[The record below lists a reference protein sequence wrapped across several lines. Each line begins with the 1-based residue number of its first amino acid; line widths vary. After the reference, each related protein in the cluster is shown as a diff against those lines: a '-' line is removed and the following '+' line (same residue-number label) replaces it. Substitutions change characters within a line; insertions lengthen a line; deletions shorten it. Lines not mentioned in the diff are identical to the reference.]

1 MKNETKIQ
9 VIGASIGGIIAILE
23 SIFIDEFSVMTIL
36 AAELIIAVI
45 IRFTYLI
52 VRKFK
57 SGKDI
62 DILLEISILIL
73 GICSPWAYI
82 LKTYGYDVSSLIMAI
97 ISIGQ
102 FCIVKPQ
109 NKTHKNYINQK
120 GLEK

>member
-9 VIGASIGGIIAILE
+9 VIGASIGGIIAILG

-73 GICSPWAYI
+73 GICSP
-82 LKTYGYDVSSLIMAI
+82 
-97 ISIGQ
+97 
-102 FCIVKPQ
+102 
-109 NKTHKNYINQK
+109 
-120 GLEK
+120 

>member
-73 GICSPWAYI
+73 GICSP
-82 LKTYGYDVSSLIMAI
+82 
-97 ISIGQ
+97 
-102 FCIVKPQ
+102 
-109 NKTHKNYINQK
+109 
-120 GLEK
+120 